1 MKITDRLLLLK
12 GGYSKEEIAEL
23 EKAEIESA
31 ELATSE
37 DAGFVTKDDL
47 KASLDALVKE
57 LQQDNITTD
66 SISNSDT
73 AARMESNA
81 LLNNLIDKEEKE

>member
-23 EKAEIESA
+23 EKAEVEST
-31 ELATSE
+31 ELPIDE

-47 KASLDALVKE
+47 KASLDALVEE
-57 LQQDNITTD
+57 LRKDNITTD
-66 SISNSDT
+66 TISNSDT
-73 AARMESNA
+73 AARMESDA
-81 LLNNLIDKEEKE
+81 LLNNLIDKEEK

>member
-23 EKAEIESA
+23 EKAEVDTS
-31 ELATSE
+31 ELPIDE

-47 KASLDALVKE
+47 KASLDALVEE
-57 LQQDNITTD
+57 LRKDNITTD
-66 SISNSDT
+66 TISNSDT
-73 AARMESNA
+73 AARMGSDA
-81 LLNNLIDKEEKE
+81 LLNNLIDKEEK

>member
-23 EKAEIESA
+23 EKAEVESA
-31 ELATSE
+31 ELPIDE

-47 KASLDALVKE
+47 KASLDALVEE
-57 LQQDNITTD
+57 LRKDNITTD
-66 SISNSDT
+66 TISNSDT
-73 AARMESNA
+73 AARMGSDA
-81 LLNNLIDKEEKE
+81 LLNNLIDKEEK

>member
-23 EKAEIESA
+23 EKAEVESA
-31 ELATSE
+31 ELPIDE

-47 KASLDALVKE
+47 KASLDSLVEE
-57 LQQDNITTD
+57 LRKDNITTD
-66 SISNSDT
+66 TISNSDT
-73 AARMESNA
+73 AARMGSDA
-81 LLNNLIDKEEKE
+81 LLNNLIDKEEK